1 MTRTIL
7 LADMTPADWQAVSES
22 LARGG
27 LACLPSDTVY
37 GLACLPQSAAAVKR
51 VYEVKG
57 RGFDKPLA
65 LVFRDTGEVFR
76 LIPGLPGPVKAAA
89 DRLMPGPVTIII
101 PVSSGELA
109 GLDIIRAGSA
119 GVRVVPPPPGE
130 LHRHLPSPL
139 ALTSANLSGEPDP
152 VSVEEIPEAIKDA
165 CDFIID
171 GGPTRHRSA
180 STVVDLRPLTEG
192 GGPRVIREGPLS
204 RADIEPLLG

>member
-1 MTRTIL
+1 
-7 LADMTPADWQAVSES
+7 

-37 GLACLPQSAAAVKR
+37 GLACLPQSTAAVKR

-65 LVFRDTGEVFR
+65 MAFRDTGEVFR
-76 LIPGLPGPVKAAA
+76 LIPGLPAPVRAAVGK
-89 DRLMPGPVTIII
+89 LLPGPVTIII

-119 GVRVVPPPPGE
+119 GVRVISPPADE
-130 LHRHLPSPL
+130 LHRRLPSPL
-139 ALTSANLSGEPDP
+139 AFTSANLSGEPDP
-152 VSVEEIPEAIKDA
+152 VSADEIPGAIKEA
-165 CDFIID
+165 SDFIID
-171 GGPTRHRSA
+171 GGPTRHRRS
-180 STVVDLRPLTEG
+180 STIVDLRLLAEG

-204 RADIEPLLG
+204 RADIEALLG

>member
-7 LADMTPADWQAVSES
+7 LADMTPAGWQAASES

-65 LVFRDTGEVFR
+65 LAFRDTGELFR

-89 DRLMPGPVTIII
+89 EKLLPGPVTIII

-119 GVRVVPPPPGE
+119 GVRVVPPPAGE

-152 VSVEEIPEAIKDA
+152 VSVEEIPGAIKDA

-180 STVVDLRPLTEG
+180 STVVDLRPLTGG
-192 GGPRVIREGPLS
+192 GGPRFIREGPLS